1 MTEYERW
8 LSVELDD
15 PDLKE
20 ELLSVKDQPEEINDR
35 FYRDLAFGTGGLR
48 GVIGAGTNRMNVYTV
63 RKATQGLANY
73 LNKHNTEGKPL
84 SVAIA
89 HDSRN
94 KGVLFSKESAAVLA
108 ANGIKAYLYPQL
120 MPTPALSF
128 AVRHLHC
135 DAGIC
140 VTASHNPAKY
150 NGYKKNALTRCV
162 ELIEGQIRKNKT
174 RLEKR
179 MKTSFAAA
187 EAAMAVD
194 SAPVPEE
201 GEFEIRK
208 KTFLMKPMTPEE
220 AILQMNLLGHTF
232 YVFEDAENGEMC
244 VVYKRNAGS
253 YGLIVPD
260 KQKA

>member
-1 MTEYERW
+1 MYVFFRADVCYNKNAEREKEKNPERQI
-8 LSVELDD
+8 LKKDGTTMNINIIGKQVTIRDD
-15 PDLKE
+15 MKALAEKKLAKFDRYFPEGADAVVTVRRE
-20 ELLSVKDQPEEINDR
+20 EKDQLRVETTISVGGTLIRAEESSSE
-35 FYRDLAFGTGGLR
+35 F
-48 GVIGAGTNRMNVYTV
+48 
-63 RKATQGLANY
+63 
-73 LNKHNTEGKPL
+73 
-84 SVAIA
+84 
-89 HDSRN
+89 
-94 KGVLFSKESAAVLA
+94 
-108 ANGIKAYLYPQL
+108 
-120 MPTPALSF
+120 
-128 AVRHLHC
+128 
-135 DAGIC
+135 
-140 VTASHNPAKY
+140 
-150 NGYKKNALTRCV
+150 KNALTRCV